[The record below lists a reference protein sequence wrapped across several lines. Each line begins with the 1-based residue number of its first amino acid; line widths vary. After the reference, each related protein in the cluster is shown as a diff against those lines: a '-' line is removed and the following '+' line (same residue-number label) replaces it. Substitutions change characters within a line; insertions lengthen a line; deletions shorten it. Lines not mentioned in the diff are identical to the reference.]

1 MSDLVSFAA
10 GLIVGFV
17 VAFVPSA
24 YFWVPTARK
33 VDRLIQ
39 DVGSLSISVDCLES
53 NVEGNRGW
61 LTEVDYALQE
71 LRVEVDGHE

>member
-17 VAFVPSA
+17 VAFVPAA

-61 LTEVDYALQE
+61 LTEVEQALQE
-71 LRVEVDGHE
+71 LREELD